1 MNKKKEE
8 KKRIKKV
15 NLLSQILDFKMNTL
29 GQFQIISAQISL

>member
-29 GQFQIISAQISL
+29 GQFQIISA